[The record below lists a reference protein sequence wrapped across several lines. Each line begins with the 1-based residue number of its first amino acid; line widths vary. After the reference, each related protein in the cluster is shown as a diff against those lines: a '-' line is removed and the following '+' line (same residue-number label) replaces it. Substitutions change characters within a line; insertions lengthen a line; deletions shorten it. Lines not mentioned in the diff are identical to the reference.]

1 MFLDQYLDLM
11 RLFFSS
17 TRTRQLRLLSKLL
30 SLVTSL
36 SKIRCERWIMM
47 IMNANIQQ
55 GIITRHTLI
64 YLY

>member
-17 TRTRQLRLLSKLL
+17 TRTSQLRLMSKLL

-36 SKIRCERWIMM
+36 SKIRCEHWIIM
-47 IMNANIQQ
+47 IMNANI
-55 GIITRHTLI
+55 
-64 YLY
+64 